1 VVNRMRRMARL
12 GAIAATGAVLLVG
25 GAAAT
30 SATAADRP
38 AAATAA
44 TAKPAPL
51 LAWQRYGNFPY
62 SSCVNWG
69 TTLVN
74 SGNALAWQCVHIG
87 SGIYTLWVLR

>member
-1 VVNRMRRMARL
+1 MARL

-38 AAATAA
+38 AAATTAA
-44 TAKPAPL
+44 VAKPLPL